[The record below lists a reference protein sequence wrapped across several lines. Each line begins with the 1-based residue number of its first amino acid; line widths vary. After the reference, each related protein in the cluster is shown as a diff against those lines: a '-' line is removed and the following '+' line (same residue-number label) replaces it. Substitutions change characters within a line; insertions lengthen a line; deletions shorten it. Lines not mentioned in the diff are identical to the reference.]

1 MADFVKIEDGQRAAS
16 LQQLNPK
23 SAQRS
28 EDFGAKDERKIP
40 SNAEDF
46 GDVFEGTYGCMHR
59 PPLHCKDDKDL
70 ADSKLPQ
77 DVYNHKIS
85 KIMDIEDAKQEQNEY
100 VNMDRID
107 PSGLYH
113 YTAPVRCRPD
123 ESWAT
128 KRRIASCENL
138 GKDILETYND
148 YQLLLI
154 EDGGQSLSQFVKSI
168 SFYDRRDSTKHRM
181 YRFWYEVRSLL
192 RGLQHMQASHTD
204 NRDRMVHLD
213 LKPGN
218 IVYNEQ
224 TTHKLAMI
232 DLGLTTSFDVLAS

>member
-1 MADFVKIEDGQRAAS
+1 MADFVKNED
-16 LQQLNPK
+16 
-23 SAQRS
+23 
-28 EDFGAKDERKIP
+28 
-40 SNAEDF
+40 

-85 KIMDIEDAKQEQNEY
+85 KIMDIKDAKQEQNEY
-100 VNMDRID
+100 VIMDRID

-123 ESWAT
+123 ESRAT
-128 KRRIASCENL
+128 KRRIAACKKL
-138 GKDILETYND
+138 GKGILETYND

-168 SFYDRRDSTKHRM
+168 SFDDTRLSTKHRM

-204 NRDRMVHLD
+204 NRNRMVHLD

-218 IVYNEQ
+218 IVYNE

-232 DLGLTTSFDVLAS
+232 DLGLTTSFDKLATKFQRNKFDTMTFHWNFAQELYFCNISIFR